1 MSEPDPI
8 ASDVPEDAALSL
20 AGDASLSF
28 EDRLSDAALAA
39 VMGDPY
45 EVGLR
50 IALDDGVAAVLP
62 GVARELG
69 WLDRAVAP
77 PPAAPV
83 VAAGLGVA
91 GVAGASV
98 AGDGA
103 VNTGFGGVAAAP
115 ATAMAWGE
123 GSAVAMAAA
132 GLTRVERGA
141 MERAAVPVMPA
152 TAPPVVPAVRDGG
165 AAGVTPGF
173 GRMEWAGVDWRRLA
187 SVPGVAPMPA
197 PPAVTAPPGM
207 PLGVSSVA
215 SPESARAVAD
225 MAAAP
230 SEPAAAG
237 AAWPSWSAAPTE
249 DRAMPSVAPV
259 GRGAAWSGDAGDWS
273 GGGRGAVAA
282 AMPEQAVRDDAE
294 YAPGGESAG
303 GEAAGFGG
311 VLEVDGALLGRFIAE
326 QLGREAGRPPS
337 GMTGFDP
344 LVSPAWMSAS
354 VG

>member
-50 IALDDGVAAVLP
+50 IALDDGVAAALP

-115 ATAMAWGE
+115 APAMAWGE

-141 MERAAVPVMPA
+141 MERAAAPVMPA

-165 AAGVTPGF
+165 GADVAPGS
-173 GRMEWAGVDWRRLA
+173 GRMEWGGVDWRRLA

-215 SPESARAVAD
+215 SLGSARAVAD

-259 GRGAAWSGDAGDWS
+259 GRGAAWSGDAADWS